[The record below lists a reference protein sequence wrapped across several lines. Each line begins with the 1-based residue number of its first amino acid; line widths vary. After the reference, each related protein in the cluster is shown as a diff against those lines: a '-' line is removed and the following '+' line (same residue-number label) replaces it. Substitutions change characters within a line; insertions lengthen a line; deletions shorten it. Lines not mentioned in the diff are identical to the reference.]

1 MTTIPRRPWRL
12 WAAELALALLLA
24 LLLRACALD
33 AAAGP
38 VSVAFIGLWSGIVA
52 VASTLWKIGSTA
64 VTVAIKY
71 AIVGLR
77 WAVNNL
83 TKLIVS
89 GLKKSAVFIARNVM
103 TLGRFIRTGFVA
115 LVRNMQRAALWL
127 RGTLTNI
134 FGPVLR
140 FLDRVKGY
148 VRKIYDRFVRPVLD
162 FIEITR
168 RIFRLLGYL
177 GIDWARAIDRA
188 LGRLE
193 NIITLPFD
201 WLVGKINELI
211 GLVNRIITVDGLLQ
225 RVMLINSLLRDV
237 TYTNRIFWNSQSTS
251 LSSGQ
256 IEAAKL
262 RHAFPD
268 PEDYDDELKRYL
280 ETRSGPMAPV
290 VDEMIADSVLIG
302 ERLRGRR

>member
-1 MTTIPRRPWRL
+1 MPARQPWRRV
-12 WAAELALALLLA
+12 WAELALGVVVALVVRA
-24 LLLRACALD
+24 LEPPD
-33 AAAGP
+33 ATAP
-38 VSVAFIGLWSGIVA
+38 VSVAFIGIWSGIVA

-83 TKLIVS
+83 TRLIVS
-89 GLKKSAVFIARNVM
+89 GLKKSAVFLARNVM

-127 RGTLTNI
+127 KGTLTNI

-148 VRKIYDRFVRPVLD
+148 VRRIYDRFVKPVLD

-177 GIDWARAIDRA
+177 GIDWARAIDRK
-188 LGRLE
+188 LGQLE
-193 NIITLPFD
+193 NLISLPFE
-201 WLVGKINELI
+201 WVVGKINELI
-211 GLVNRIITVDGLLQ
+211 GVINRIVTVDGLLQ
-225 RVMLINSLLRDV
+225 RVMLLTSLLRDYPM
-237 TYTNRIFWNSQSTS
+237 TTNMWWNGQTRPLNEFEEARYRKVPETIEPAAVAAEMRQHFATGDAEVSPLIREMVQS
-251 LSSGQ
+251 
-256 IEAAKL
+256 L
-262 RHAFPD
+262 R
-268 PEDYDDELKRYL
+268 LTLQR
-280 ETRSGPMAPV
+280 TRGS
-290 VDEMIADSVLIG
+290 
-302 ERLRGRR
+302 RF